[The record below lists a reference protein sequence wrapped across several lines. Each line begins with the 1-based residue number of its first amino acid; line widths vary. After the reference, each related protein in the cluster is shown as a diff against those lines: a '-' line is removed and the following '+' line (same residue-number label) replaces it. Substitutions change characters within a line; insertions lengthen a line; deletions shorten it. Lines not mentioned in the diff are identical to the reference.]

1 MVVKT
6 RSYTRQVV
14 AADAADAEHQDR
26 RQGRR
31 VKLSTPSFRD
41 ASIRTYKVYSP
52 NLTSKQSSFAKKAE
66 DEDNDEAEAMMTT
79 ADALVALQDDNTES
93 SGGCISAT
101 CMNPMRPITQFM
113 YCISVYNSDITLHY
127 KTVYILYDSKTRLY
141 NIYSIISNCVP
152 ETGYTETDCGGSC
165 VDGYPAP
172 VHTVQMK
179 YITYNHD
186 SIVNYIMTMIVPS
199 KEYDYFIQDD
209 IVGIV
214 ASNEELKNIAFS
226 QDSSYYDID
235 QLFHDNTSLETVYG
249 WKTFQLI
256 PSRKY
261 WGPIVDTT
269 ESGTGAAIRSS
280 YTESVIH
287 SVLLILSQ
295 SI

>member
-1 MVVKT
+1 MFVKT
-6 RSYTRQVV
+6 RSYNKQIAAAAA
-14 AADAADAEHQDR
+14 AADADHQDRRQDR

-41 ASIRTYKVYSP
+41 ASIKTYKIYSP
-52 NLTSKQSSFAKKAE
+52 NLTPKQA
-66 DEDNDEAEAMMTT
+66 
-79 ADALVALQDDNTES
+79 ADALVELQDDNTES
-93 SGGCISAT
+93 SGECISAT
-101 CMNPMRPITQFM
+101 CMNPMRPITQMM
-113 YCISVYNSDITLHY
+113 YCIRVYNRDITLHY
-127 KTVYILYDSKTRLY
+127 KTAYILYDNNTRLY

-152 ETGYTETDCGGSC
+152 ETGYTDTECGGGGGSGSRC

-179 YITYNHD
+179 YLTYNHG

-199 KEYDYFIQDD
+199 DEYDYFIQDD

-214 ASNEELKNIAFS
+214 ASNEELQNIAFS

-235 QLFHDNTSLETVYG
+235 HLFRDNTSRETAYG

-261 WGPIVDTT
+261 WGHIVDTT
-269 ESGTGAAIRSS
+269 ESGAAIRSS
-280 YTESVIH
+280 YSESVIH

>member
-14 AADAADAEHQDR
+14 AADAADAADAEHQDR

-52 NLTSKQSSFAKKAE
+52 NLTPKQA
-66 DEDNDEAEAMMTT
+66 
-79 ADALVALQDDNTES
+79 ADALVALQDDNTEY
-93 SGGCISAT
+93 SGGCISST

-214 ASNEELKNIAFS
+214 ASNEELQNIAFS

-235 QLFHDNTSLETVYG
+235 HLFHDNTSRETAYG

-269 ESGTGAAIRSS
+269 ESAAGTAIRSS
-280 YTESVIH
+280 YAESVIH